1 MNLKKL
7 TQAVFEGLPP
17 EYRWAYL
24 DRDGDPCVIGD
35 FEAELDARFPD
46 HQPDCYE
53 DGLELATWMDSVL
66 WRKESIHDVARSIE
80 AARAAEQSER
90 TEPRDA
96 IQIADAATQH
106 MRDRAAT
113 YDQPQGERSMG
124 KAVAAFNAITGRDLA
139 ESEGWLLLQL
149 LKDAR
154 QWSNAAYHQD
164 SAEDCIA
171 YAALKA
177 EALEHGK

>member
-1 MNLKKL
+1 MP
-7 TQAVFEGLPP
+7 FP
-17 EYRWAYL
+17 
-24 DRDGDPCVIGD
+24 DGDARY
-35 FEAELDARFPD
+35 FETSPV
-46 HQPDCYE
+46 Q
-53 DGLELATWMDSVL
+53 
-66 WRKESIHDVARSIE
+66 
-80 AARAAEQSER
+80 
-90 TEPRDA
+90 RDA
-96 IQIADAATQH
+96 IQIADAATQR
-106 MRDRAAT
+106 MRNRAVT
-113 YDQPQGERSMG
+113 YDQPQGERSMCR
-124 KAVAAFNAITGRDLA
+124 AVDAFNSITGRDLA

>member
-66 WRKESIHDVARSIE
+66 WRKESITDVARSIE
-80 AARAAEQSER
+80 AARVAEKAER
-90 TEPRDA
+90 TYPHYFKDVSDVDA
-96 IQIADAATQH
+96 IDLYHVARLYDITDPALFHAFKKIACAGKRGAK
-106 MRDRAAT
+106 
-113 YDQPQGERSMG
+113 DQAQDVQE
-124 KAVAAFNAITGRDLA
+124 AID
-139 ESEGWLLLQL
+139 
-149 LKDAR
+149 
-154 QWSNAAYHQD
+154 
-164 SAEDCIA
+164 
-171 YAALKA
+171 ALKRWQ
-177 EALEHGK
+177 ELSV